1 MLGCVAELSEAEA
14 GEAIATELNAAA
26 GVVGAG
32 FWGMAE
38 GDSSGAPAPAEAP
51 AAAASAARAG
61 ASVPPP
67 GAAAAHF
74 WETELGAPAT
84 PPQGAGGSMSAAR
97 SAGASDAPQPARG
110 EGAVPFWAIEGEAEK
125 VNW

>member
-1 MLGCVAELSEAEA
+1 MRGACARPPCQ
-14 GEAIATELNAAA
+14 GIAPLQWPGKLEVDSPA
-26 GVVGAG
+26 VGQ
-32 FWGMAE
+32 
-38 GDSSGAPAPAEAP
+38 
-51 AAAASAARAG
+51 
-61 ASVPPP
+61 
-67 GAAAAHF
+67 
-74 WETELGAPAT
+74 APAT